1 MCVCVNVDLQEKGNG
16 ILNPNTHWHRVSL
29 EAEDP
34 EFLTKPKQHT
44 KLFRFIRLLSFANT
58 LIHALQHTHCV
69 LVSFLLTLFR
79 LRCLLF

>member
-1 MCVCVNVDLQEKGNG
+1 MKLPPAWMALVPYPEAEVVVSVCVCRLARKGNG

-44 KLFRFIRLLSFANT
+44 K
-58 LIHALQHTHCV
+58 
-69 LVSFLLTLFR
+69 
-79 LRCLLF
+79 